1 MLSLGIG
8 LAWCSMVSTFWWVT
22 LWFTLVFLLL
32 CVTVVHFKVI
42 ECMCSLSLKALACIT
57 LLGLAVVA

>member
-8 LAWCSMVSTFWWVT
+8 LAWFPWFPHLVDFW
-22 LWFTLVFLLL
+22 LL

-42 ECMCSLSLKALACIT
+42 GCMCSLSLKALVCIT
-57 LLGLAVVA
+57 LLGLALVA